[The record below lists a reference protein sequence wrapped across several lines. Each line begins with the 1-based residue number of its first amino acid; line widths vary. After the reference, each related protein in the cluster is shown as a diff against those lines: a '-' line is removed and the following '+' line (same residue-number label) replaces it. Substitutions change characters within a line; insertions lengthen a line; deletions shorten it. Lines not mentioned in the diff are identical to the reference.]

1 MKTKHLLLP
10 AALVAA
16 VAACS
21 ANVTEPAA
29 RAAGPSNTEVT
40 PTAAS
45 DTMPKDGGWLGSGG
59 GK

>member
-1 MKTKHLLLP
+1 MKTKHLLLG

-29 RAAGPSNTEVT
+29 RADGPLHTEET
-40 PTAAS
+40 PAS
-45 DTMPKDGGWLGSGG
+45 TPADTTTRDGGLLGSGG
-59 GK
+59 G